1 MVARR
6 ARAESVTARLAAG
19 AMLLAALVALFAYK
33 IAAKMPDF
41 EVYWRAGSRAAAAE
55 PLYREEDEHF
65 RLKYLPA
72 FAILA
77 IPAAV
82 LPLPASKAI
91 WFGISVALIPVLLAL
106 SLGLLP
112 TLRRPAWMLAL
123 ITFVLMTKFYG
134 HELVLGQV
142 NLLFAVIVIAGVH
155 LIAGGRF
162 ASGGLLFALAVIIKP
177 YAVLFVPWLAA
188 RRAPAALA
196 AAATGILVA
205 LVLPVPLY
213 GWPGTLALHRD
224 WWRTVA
230 ESTTPNLLNA
240 DNVSLAAMY
249 AKWIGPGGP
258 SAALAVATGAA
269 LLAVAAFAFV
279 RGRGLLRPEGLEAAL
294 LLTLIPLL
302 SPQGWDYVFLI
313 ATPAVVFFVNYDREL
328 PSALRVAAWL
338 ALAIAAFTLYDV
350 VGKRGYGY
358 FMAWSVVSVCYLL
371 VIGSLATLRSRRVA

>member
-1 MVARR
+1 
-6 ARAESVTARLAAG
+6 VTARLAPA
-19 AMLLAALVALFAYK
+19 AILLAALVALFAYK

-41 EVYWRAGSRAAAAE
+41 EVYWRAGGRAAAAE

-72 FAILA
+72 FAVLA
-77 IPAAV
+77 IPAAM
-82 LPLPASKAI
+82 LPLPGAKAI

-106 SLGLLP
+106 SIGLLP
-112 TLRRPAWMLAL
+112 TRHRPAWTLAL
-123 ITFVLMTKFYG
+123 ITFVLMVKFYG

-142 NLLFAVIVIAGVH
+142 NVLFVVIVIAGVQ
-155 LIAGGRF
+155 LV
-162 ASGGLLFALAVIIKP
+162 ASGRPVAAGLLFALAMIIKP
-177 YAVLFVPWLAA
+177 YAVLFLPWLAA
-188 RRAPAALA
+188 GRAMRALA
-196 AAATGILVA
+196 VAAAGLLTA
-205 LVLPVPLY
+205 LVLPMPLY
-213 GWPGTLALHRD
+213 GWQGTVALHRD
-224 WWRTVA
+224 WWRTVT
-230 ESTTPNLLNA
+230 ESTAPNLLNA

-249 AKWIGPGGP
+249 AKWIGTGGL

-269 LLAVAAFAFV
+269 LLAIAAFAFV

-313 ATPAVVFFVNYDREL
+313 ATPAVVFFVNYDCEL

-338 ALAIAAFTLYDV
+338 ALAIAGFTVYDV
-350 VGKRGYGY
+350 VGKRVYGY

-371 VIGSLATLRSRRVA
+371 VIGSLATLRWRRAA

>member
-1 MVARR
+1 M
-6 ARAESVTARLAAG
+6 TARLAPA
-19 AMLLAALVALFAYK
+19 AILLAALVALFAYK

-41 EVYWRAGSRAAAAE
+41 EVYWRAGGRAAAAE

-72 FAILA
+72 FAVLA
-77 IPAAV
+77 IPAAM
-82 LPLPASKAI
+82 LPLPSAKAI
-91 WFGISVALIPVLLAL
+91 WFGISLALIPVLLAL
-106 SLGLLP
+106 SIGLLP
-112 TLRRPAWMLAL
+112 ARHRPAWTLAL
-123 ITFVLMTKFYG
+123 ITFVLMAKFYG

-155 LIAGGRF
+155 MV
-162 ASGGLLFALAVIIKP
+162 ASGRGGVAGLLLALAVIIKP

-188 RRAPAALA
+188 QRAPAALA

-224 WWRTVA
+224 WWRTVT
-230 ESTTPNLLNA
+230 ESTAPNLLNA

-249 AKWIGPGGP
+249 AKWMGGGGV
-258 SAALAVATGAA
+258 ATALATGTSAA
-269 LLAVAAFAFV
+269 LLAIAAATFF
-279 RGRGLLRPEGLEAAL
+279 RRRGLARPEGLEAAL

-313 ATPAVVFFVNYDREL
+313 ATPAIVFFVNYNRDL
-328 PSALRVAAWL
+328 PAGLRVGVWFGL
-338 ALAIAAFTLYDV
+338 VLVAFTLYDV
-350 VGKRGYGY
+350 VGKRAYSY
-358 FMAWSVVSVCYLL
+358 FMAWSVVSVCYLV
-371 VIGSLATLRSRRVA
+371 VIAALATLRWRRVA